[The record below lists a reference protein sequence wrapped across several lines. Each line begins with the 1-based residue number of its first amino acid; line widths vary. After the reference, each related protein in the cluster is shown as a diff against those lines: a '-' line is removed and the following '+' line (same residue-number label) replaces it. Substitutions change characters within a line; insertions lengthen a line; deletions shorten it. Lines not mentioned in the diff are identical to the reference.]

1 MMPHLEWREPLWLLL
16 LFMPWLM
23 LAWNKKRNAQQRHR
37 LNAFADPH
45 LLPSLLVGKASQSG
59 SAPQWAIIL
68 AWTLAALAAAGPY
81 LLRETPQPEQRRGI
95 DIAVIMDISPSMT
108 SPDIAPSRLQRAKLE
123 LRDFVSRLHGDRVAL
138 IAFSANAYVTL
149 PLTPDKDAFL
159 HFANLLD
166 PALVMKHGSN
176 MARALQVARQTLDG
190 AEQQGRAVLLISDGE
205 THNSKATLA
214 ETKKLRA
221 AGIPLF
227 ILGVG
232 TEAGGPVPDGKGHF
246 MKHPEGGEHPEG
258 QRAAHREG
266 GNASPPGHKQQG
278 NLVVSRLARKE
289 LMALAASTGGGYADL
304 RNDDGDIRQLITG
317 LHKIETKSYQQT
329 HEAQH
334 AYQLFPWLL
343 GASLLLFI
351 WSGARH
357 APAPFRVSV
366 LTIFLI
372 TPFIGL
378 PQDAQASPWREQS
391 AIEALTAG
399 DYARAATIYRGIK
412 NYNGLIGLGA
422 VAYRQRDWQQA
433 LAAFR
438 QAARLAASN
447 EEQAKAAY
455 NSGNALVQL
464 GHLEEAT
471 RAYEAALRWQ
481 NNYPRAA
488 LNLSL
493 INKEKQLRASGG
505 KIGAPQENAALT
517 PARQSDKNTKEG
529 SNRSTNA
536 LKGAGTTSSA
546 GLSGV
551 DPAYKP
557 ETIQDN
563 AQGCASAASAGCA
576 GAANAQ
582 ELLSNRFSTAD
593 KAAGIIVVEDEK
605 PW

>member
-1 MMPHLEWREPLWLLL
+1 MIPHLEWREPLWLLL
-16 LFMPWLM
+16 LFIPWLM
-23 LAWNKKRNAQQRHR
+23 LAWNKKKNAQQQRR

-45 LLPSLLVGKASQSG
+45 LLPKLLVGKAPQSRA
-59 SAPQWAIIL
+59 APQWTIIL

-81 LLRETPQPEQRRGI
+81 LLRETPQPEQRQGI
-95 DIAVIMDISPSMT
+95 DIAVIMDISPSMA
-108 SPDIAPSRLQRAKLE
+108 SPDIAPSRLQRAKME
-123 LRDFVSRLHGDRVAL
+123 LRDFVRRLHGDRVAL

-149 PLTPDKDAFL
+149 PLTPDKNAFL
-159 HFANLLD
+159 HFADLLD

-176 MARALQVARQTLDG
+176 LARALQVARQTLDS

-205 THNSKATLA
+205 AHNNQATLA
-214 ETKKLRA
+214 EAKNLRT

-246 MKHPEGGEHPEG
+246 MTYPKGHEYPE
-258 QRAAHREG
+258 
-266 GNASPPGHKQQG
+266 GHKQQD
-278 NLVVSRLARKE
+278 NLVVSRLARGE
-289 LMALAASTGGGYADL
+289 LVALATSTGGGYADL
-304 RNDDGDIRQLITG
+304 RNDDGDIRQLIAG
-317 LHKIETKSYQQT
+317 LRKIETKSYQQT

-351 WSGARH
+351 WTGAR
-357 APAPFRVSV
+357 PFVPFRVNV
-366 LTIFLI
+366 LAVLLI
-372 TPFIGL
+372 WPFIGL
-378 PQDAQASPWREQS
+378 PQNAQASPWREQS
-391 AIEALTAG
+391 AMEALTAG

-412 NYNGLIGLGA
+412 TYNGLIGLGA

-438 QAARLAASN
+438 QAARLGASN
-447 EEQAKAAY
+447 EERAKAAY

-464 GHLEEAT
+464 GHLDEAA
-471 RAYEAALRWQ
+471 RAYETALMWQ

-505 KIGAPQENAALT
+505 KIGVPEENAALT
-517 PARQSDKNTKEG
+517 PAEKSDKNTKNGGGESTHIPKHTG
-529 SNRSTNA
+529 AISSTGLPDSN
-536 LKGAGTTSSA
+536 SA
-546 GLSGV
+546 N
-551 DPAYKP
+551 KP
-557 ETIQDN
+557 EAVQVRQQMQSIQD
-563 AQGCASAASAGCA
+563 
-576 GAANAQ
+576 NAQ

>member
-1 MMPHLEWREPLWLLL
+1 MIPHLEWREPLWLLL
-16 LFMPWLM
+16 ALVPWLM
-23 LAWNKKRNAQQRHR
+23 LAWNKKKNAQQQRR
-37 LNAFADPH
+37 LSAFADPH
-45 LLPSLLVGKASQSG
+45 LLPKLLVGKASQSR
-59 SAPQWAIIL
+59 AALQWTIIL

-81 LLRETPQPEQRRGI
+81 FLRETPQPEQRRGI
-95 DIAVIMDISPSMT
+95 DVAVIMDISPSMT

-159 HFANLLD
+159 HFADMLD

-176 MARALQVARQTLDG
+176 LARALQVARQTLDS
-190 AEQQGRAVLLISDGE
+190 AEQQGRAVILISDGE
-205 THNSKATLA
+205 THNNKATLA
-214 ETKKLRA
+214 EAKNLHA

-246 MKHPEGGEHPEG
+246 MKYSKGDEHPEG
-258 QRAAHREG
+258 RRA
-266 GNASPPGHKQQG
+266 ASPPGDKQQD

-289 LMALAASTGGGYADL
+289 LMALAASTGGDYADL

-329 HEAQH
+329 HEAQR

-351 WSGARH
+351 WAGARN
-357 APAPFRVSV
+357 ASAPFRASV
-366 LTIFLI
+366 LTILLI
-372 TPFIGL
+372 APFIGL

-391 AIEALTAG
+391 AMGALTAG

-412 NYNGLIGLGA
+412 TYNGLIGLGA

-447 EEQAKAAY
+447 EERAKATY

-464 GHLEEAT
+464 SQLDEAA
-471 RAYEAALRWQ
+471 RAYETALRWQ

-493 INKEKQLRASGG
+493 INKEKQLRASRG
-505 KIGAPQENAALT
+505 KVGAPQENAALT
-517 PARQSDKNTKEG
+517 PARQNDKNAKKG
-529 SNRSTNA
+529 SNAQHTVKVAMPPLRG
-536 LKGAGTTSSA
+536 KGATSNT

-551 DPAYKP
+551 DPANKKP
-557 ETIQDN
+557 ETLQDN
-563 AQGCASAASAGCA
+563 T
-576 GAANAQ
+576 Q

>member
-1 MMPHLEWREPLWLLL
+1 MPHLEWREPLWLLL
-16 LFMPWLM
+16 ALTPWLM
-23 LAWNKKRNAQQRHR
+23 LAWNKKKNAGQQRR

-45 LLPSLLVGKASQSG
+45 LWPKLLVGETTRSR
-59 SAPQWAIIL
+59 SAPQWVIIL

-81 LLRETPQPEQRRGI
+81 FLRQTPQPEQRRGI
-95 DIAVIMDISPSMT
+95 DIAVIMDISPSMA

-123 LRDFVSRLHGDRVAL
+123 LRDFISNLHGDRVAL

-159 HFANLLD
+159 HFADLLD
-166 PALVMKHGSN
+166 PALVIKHGSN
-176 MARALQVARQTLDG
+176 LARALQVARQTLEG
-190 AEQQGRAVLLISDGE
+190 TSQGRAALLISDGE
-205 THNSKATLA
+205 VHNNQATLA
-214 ETKKLRA
+214 EAKNLRA

-246 MKHPEGGEHPEG
+246 MTYPK
-258 QRAAHREG
+258 
-266 GNASPPGHKQQG
+266 GHKQQD
-278 NLVVSRLARKE
+278 NLVVSRLARRE

-304 RNDDGDIRQLITG
+304 RNDDVDIHQLIAG
-317 LHKIETKSYQQT
+317 LHKIEAKSYQQI
-329 HEAQH
+329 HEARY

-343 GASLLLFI
+343 GASLLLFVWGGVRRADVLAVLLI
-351 WSGARH
+351 C
-357 APAPFRVSV
+357 PFA
-366 LTIFLI
+366 
-372 TPFIGL
+372 GL

-391 AIEALTAG
+391 AMEAFTAG
-399 DYARAATIYRGIK
+399 DYARAAAIYRGIK
-412 NYNGLIGLGA
+412 TYNGLMGLGA

-447 EEQAKAAY
+447 EERAKAAY
-455 NSGNALVQL
+455 NSGNALAQL
-464 GHLEEAT
+464 GHLDEAART
-471 RAYEAALRWQ
+471 YETALRWQ

-493 INKEKQLRASGG
+493 INKEKQLRASRG
-505 KIGAPQENAALT
+505 KIGVPQENAALT
-517 PARQSDKNTKEG
+517 PARQNDKNTKEE
-529 SNRSTNA
+529 SNRPRDV
-536 LKGAGTTSSA
+536 LKGAGATSST

-551 DPAYKP
+551 DPAYRP
-557 ETIQDN
+557 ETIQARQQMQSIKDN

-576 GAANAQ
+576 EAADAQ

>member
-1 MMPHLEWREPLWLLL
+1 MPHLEWREPLWMLLAL
-16 LFMPWLM
+16 TPWLI
-23 LAWNKKRNAQQRHR
+23 LAWDKKRNAQQQRR

-45 LLPSLLVGKASQSG
+45 LLPRLLVGKTSRSR
-59 SAPQWAIIL
+59 SAPHWAIIL

-81 LLRETPQPEQRRGI
+81 FLQQTPQTEQRRGI
-95 DIAVIMDISPSMT
+95 DIAVIIDISPSMT

-149 PLTPDKDAFL
+149 PLTPDKDTFL
-159 HFANLLD
+159 HFADLLD

-176 MARALQVARQTLDG
+176 LARALQVARQTLDG
-190 AEQQGRAVLLISDGE
+190 ASPQGRAILLISDGE
-205 THNSKATLA
+205 AHNNQTTLA
-214 ETKKLRA
+214 EAKNLRA

-246 MKHPEGGEHPEG
+246 MMHPK
-258 QRAAHREG
+258 
-266 GNASPPGHKQQG
+266 GHVQQDT
-278 NLVVSRLARKE
+278 LVVSRLARKE
-289 LMALAASTGGGYADL
+289 LMALAVSTGGGYADL
-304 RNDDGDIRQLITG
+304 SNDDGDIRQLITG
-317 LHKIETKSYQQT
+317 LSKIETKSYQQANET
-329 HEAQH
+329 RH

-343 GASLLLFI
+343 GVSLLLFM

-357 APAPFRVSV
+357 RMDILAV
-366 LTIFLI
+366 LIIGPLI
-372 TPFIGL
+372 GAL

-391 AIEALTAG
+391 ALEAFTAG
-399 DYARAATIYRGIK
+399 DYARAATLYRGIK
-412 NYNGLIGLGA
+412 TYNGPMGLGA

-447 EEQAKAAY
+447 EERAKAAY
-455 NSGNALVQL
+455 NSGNALAQL
-464 GHLEEAT
+464 GHLDEAA
-471 RAYEAALRWQ
+471 RAYETALAWQ
-481 NNYPRAA
+481 KNYPRAA

-493 INKEKQLRASGG
+493 INKEKQLRTSGG
-505 KIGAPQENAALT
+505 KVGDPQKNTALT
-517 PARQSDKNTKEG
+517 PAKQSDRNTKEG
-529 SNRSTNA
+529 SDESTRT
-536 LKGAGTTSSA
+536 LKGAEATGGA
-546 GLSGV
+546 GPPGST
-551 DPAYKP
+551 PANKP
-557 ETIQDN
+557 EAVQARQQMQSIQDN

-576 GAANAQ
+576 EAANAQ

>member
-1 MMPHLEWREPLWLLL
+1 MPHLEWREPLWLLL
-16 LFMPWLM
+16 LLVPWLM
-23 LAWNKKRNAQQRHR
+23 LAWNKRNSIARQRR
-37 LNAFADPH
+37 LAAFADAH
-45 LLPSLLVGKASQSG
+45 LWPKLITGEKSNTRPARHLTM
-59 SAPQWAIIL
+59 II

-81 LLRETPQPEQRRGI
+81 FLRETPQPEQRRGI
-95 DIAVIMDISPSMT
+95 DIAVIMDVSPSMA

-123 LRDFVSRLHGDRVAL
+123 LHDFVSHLHGDRLAL

-149 PLTPDKDAFL
+149 PLTPDKDTFL
-159 HFANLLD
+159 YFADLLD

-176 MARALQVARQTLDG
+176 LARALQVARQTLG
-190 AEQQGRAVLLISDGE
+190 SASTQGRAVLLISDGE
-205 THNSKATLA
+205 THNSKTTLA
-214 ETKKLRA
+214 EANNLRM

-232 TEAGGPVPDGKGHF
+232 TEAGGPVPDGRGHF
-246 MKHPEGGEHPEG
+246 MRYPEGR
-258 QRAAHREG
+258 RAASR
-266 GNASPPGHKQQG
+266 PGDEQQN
-278 NLVVSRLARKE
+278 NLVVSRLARGE
-289 LMALAASTGGGYADL
+289 LMALAASTGGGYAGL
-304 RNDDGDIRQLITG
+304 RNDDGDIQQLLTG
-317 LHKIETKSYQQT
+317 LHKIEAKSYQQI

-351 WSGARH
+351 WKGARR
-357 APAPFRVSV
+357 ADVLAMLLIWPFAS
-366 LTIFLI
+366 
-372 TPFIGL
+372 L
-378 PQDAQASPWREQS
+378 PQNAQASPWREQS
-391 AIEALTAG
+391 AMEALTSG
-399 DYARAATIYRGIK
+399 DYARAAALYRGIK
-412 NYNGLIGLGA
+412 TYNGLMGLGA

-438 QAARLAASN
+438 QAARLAASA

-464 GHLEEAT
+464 GHLDEAA
-471 RAYEAALRWQ
+471 RAYETALMWQ
-481 NNYPRAA
+481 NNYSRAA

-505 KIGAPQENAALT
+505 KIGTPQENTALT
-517 PARQSDKNTKEG
+517 PERQNDKNTKEG
-529 SNRSTNA
+529 SNRPTDA
-536 LKGAGTTSSA
+536 LKGSAQLPRRGTGAPGST

-557 ETIQDN
+557 EVLQARQQMQYIPNN
-563 AQGCASAASAGCA
+563 AQGCASVAGAGCA
-576 GAANAQ
+576 EAANAQ